1 MSSPLA
7 IVIKDIS
14 RSYGEIKAL
23 NNISLNIPTGKIF
36 GLLGPNGSGKTTL
49 IRSIIGSLK
58 PDSGLLTVLNKDP
71 ILERFTLRKHI
82 GYMPQLAATYDELSA
97 RDNIRFFG
105 ELQGVDDLE
114 NKVQSILEFTEL
126 AHRAEYP
133 VRTFSGGMKKRVS
146 LACAMIHEPKL
157 LILDEPTAAV
167 DPHLKIQSWE
177 LFRKL
182 ADQGVTIVVST
193 HLMDEALR
201 CDQLCILNRG
211 ELIAMDTPKGILEK
225 GRTTI
230 AMTQNGK
237 QVQKEI
243 SSEPTALA
251 ETLKHYGLS
260 SEIQSIDL
268 YPDSIEDIVLRMVDN
283 IKKPD

>member
-1 MSSPLA
+1 MSSPFA
-7 IVIKDIS
+7 IVVKEIS

-23 NNISLNIPTGKIF
+23 NKISLDIPEGKIF

-49 IRSIIGSLK
+49 IRSLIGSLE
-58 PDSGLLTVLNKDP
+58 PDSGLLTVLGKNPIKD
-71 ILERFTLRKHI
+71 RFELRKHI
-82 GYMPQLAATYDELSA
+82 GYMPQLSAVYEELSA

-105 ELQGVDDLE
+105 ELQEVEDLE

-126 AHRAEYP
+126 THRAEDP
-133 VRTFSGGMKKRVS
+133 VRTYSGGMKKRVS

-157 LILDEPTAAV
+157 LFLDEPTAAV

-182 ADQGVTIVVST
+182 AENGTTIVVST
-193 HLMDEALR
+193 HLMDEAFR

-225 GRTTI
+225 GRTTLSFKR
-230 AMTQNGK
+230 NGK
-237 QVQKEI
+237 EEQQEI

-251 ETLKHYGLS
+251 QTLKSFGL
-260 SEIQSIDL
+260 EADIHSIEL
-268 YPDSIEDIVLRMVDN
+268 YPDTIEDIVLRMVDKN
-283 IKKPD
+283 TIPE